1 MFFKK
6 QEECEKN
13 YKLGR
18 TLGTGSFATVRAMAE
33 WAVQVQHCN
42 GMECNAMCIYVTYT
56 TTYTTIYVY
65 YNVHYNVY

>member
-18 TLGTGSFATVRAMAE
+18 TLGTGSFATVQILHE
-33 WAVQVQHCN
+33 LELLLETCQVTS
-42 GMECNAMCIYVTYT
+42 YVTDFLLS
-56 TTYTTIYVY
+56 IRLKWRLVKLIIRPGPLKL
-65 YNVHYNVY
+65 